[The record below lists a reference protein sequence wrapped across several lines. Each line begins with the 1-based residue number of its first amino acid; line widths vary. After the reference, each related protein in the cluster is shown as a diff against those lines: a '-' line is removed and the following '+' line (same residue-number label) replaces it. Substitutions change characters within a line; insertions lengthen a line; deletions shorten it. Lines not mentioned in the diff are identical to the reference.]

1 MSRVTDALA
10 RLWGIV
16 WGIVTTVTE
25 WVLSLLW
32 EGIF

>member
-16 WGIVTTVTE
+16 TTVTE
-25 WVLSLLW
+25 WVLSLVW